1 MRSPAQYP
9 EIFVGAT
16 AYEGV
21 VVILLIQFEH
31 VIVRVEVEEERDF
44 QFARLRGVGNL
55 GVPVGGLANIIRG
68 ITFASPVL
76 YANQAVG
83 TERVSGGHIDKSML
97 ETVFVTGNLV
107 PKSHVS
113 LQVKYLDGGMVGSFE
128 KTFHVGNGKRKP
140 ASSRRVGRTF

>member
-1 MRSPAQYP
+1 MQPVGIVSAAFGGGDEFFLYILRQLRSPAQYP

-97 ETVFVTGNLV
+97 ETVFVV
-107 PKSHVS
+107 PCIASGQVS
-113 LQVKYLDGGMVGSFE
+113 
-128 KTFHVGNGKRKP
+128 
-140 ASSRRVGRTF
+140 